1 MLKSLEGFLSET
13 MGKVSFSVR
22 NRFPVSEAVD
32 YLCSR
37 MIAWA
42 SMWDGSKV
50 LLKLNKGKEISQLD
64 IDA

>member
-1 MLKSLEGFLSET
+1 